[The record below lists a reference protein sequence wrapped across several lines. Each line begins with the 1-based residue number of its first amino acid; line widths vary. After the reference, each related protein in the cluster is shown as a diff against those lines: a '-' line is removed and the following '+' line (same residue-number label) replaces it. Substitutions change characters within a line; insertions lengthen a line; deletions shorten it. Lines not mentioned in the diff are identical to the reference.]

1 MDTAEIRILES
12 LERSSGNADGYRTD
26 NLAVQKE
33 RLGGLMD
40 LVTMLLTAI
49 GGVSLVVSGLG
60 IMTIMLVS
68 VNERTKE
75 IGIKKAI
82 GATRRRILSEFLM
95 EAAVIS
101 LIGSLAGL
109 TLGGGLMAVVSA
121 LLGWPVS
128 LPAGS
133 FGVLILVAVGIGCV
147 FGVYPAVKAS
157 RLRPVEALRREG

>member
-1 MDTAEIRILES
+1 M
-12 LERSSGNADGYRTD
+12 
-26 NLAVQKE
+26 
-33 RLGGLMD
+33 
-40 LVTMLLTAI
+40 
-49 GGVSLVVSGLG
+49 
-60 IMTIMLVS
+60 
-68 VNERTKE
+68 
-75 IGIKKAI
+75 
-82 GATRRRILSEFLM
+82 
-95 EAAVIS
+95 IS

-157 RLRPVEALRREG
+157 LSAPGRGPAPGSDNIFRLFFFAKVWYTKISVYRRNPQ